1 MFKIATG
8 AALVVAVLAAAPAHA
23 DQNFYGVLD
32 VNLSVSKPSRPD
44 NLVSRLGKAD
54 RQVSVEPGRMTAS
67 YIGFS
72 ASEKINDDLTA
83 SMVIEA
89 RAGLDTGAANTTN
102 FWGRNAK
109 VGVASETYG
118 SLSLGRI
125 QTVFFDSLTAFSPF
139 GEGVVGPSVGLLA
152 GGAATVIPMR
162 DQFSLDGATLDEVN
176 RATDAILAREWSNS
190 VVYQTPDFDGL
201 SAAFQIGL
209 KEGDPNGGNHALA
222 VRLDADELQAGFA
235 YQSVK
240 ADLPAVSATSN
251 NRWVAGISYDF
262 SVLTAYAQ
270 VGQDKFELY
279 NGSIRSN
286 FMQFGAKVP
295 VSAKGVVLAS
305 FGRIKNKPL
314 ASTATALTVVY
325 DHSFSLRTDAYAT
338 VSLEKFEFV
347 GDEGDLGTLFT
358 LGVRHRF

>member
-32 VNLSVSKPSRPD
+32 VNLSVSKRSRPD
-44 NLVSRLGKAD
+44 LLVPFLGEAKRVVKVD
-54 RQVSVEPGRMTAS
+54 SGGMTNS

-89 RAGLDTGAANTTN
+89 QADLDNGAPSADS

-109 VGVASETYG
+109 VGVASSTYG
-118 SLSLGRI
+118 TLSLGRI
-125 QTVFFDSLTAFSPF
+125 QSVFFDALTAFNPY
-139 GEGVVGPSVGLLA
+139 GESTASASVALMSGGLVTLPLMQ
-152 GGAATVIPMR
+152 T
-162 DQFSLDGATLDEVN
+162 QFSLDGATQDELE
-176 RATDAILAREWSNS
+176 RATTAIMDRAWSNS
-190 VVYQTPDFDGL
+190 LVYDTPDFDGL
-201 SAAFQIGL
+201 SASFQVGL
-209 KEGDPNGGNHALA
+209 KEGDSNGGNHALA
-222 VRLDADELQAGFA
+222 VRLNAEELQAAFA

-240 ADLPAVSATSN
+240 VGLPAVSATSN
-251 NRWVAGISYDF
+251 NRWVAGVSYDF
-262 SVLTAYAQ
+262 SILTAYAQ

-286 FMQFGAKVP
+286 FLQFGAKVP
-295 VSAKGVVLAS
+295 VSAKGAVLAS
-305 FGRIKNKPL
+305 WGRSKNKPL
-314 ASTATALTVVY
+314 DSQASLLTFGY
-325 DHSFSLRTDAYAT
+325 DHFFSARTDAYAHLLLDK
-338 VSLEKFEFV
+338 LELA
-347 GDEGDLGTLFT
+347 GDQGDLGTSLT

>member
-44 NLVSRLGKAD
+44 NLVPTFGESKRVFAVD
-54 RQVSVEPGRMTAS
+54 PGGMTTS
-67 YIGFS
+67 YIGFA

-83 SMVIEA
+83 SVVVEA
-89 RAGLDTGAANTTN
+89 QAALDTGTANTSN

-109 VGVASETYG
+109 VGVASATYG
-118 SLSLGRI
+118 AVTLGRA
-125 QTVFFDSLTAFSPF
+125 QTVFFNTLTAFSPY
-139 GEGVVGPSVGLLA
+139 GEASMGASVAFMA
-152 GGAATVIPMR
+152 GGGATLTAMQT
-162 DQFSLDGATLDEVN
+162 QFALDGATADEIN
-176 RATDAILAREWSNS
+176 RATSAIIDRAWSNS
-190 VVYQTPDFDGL
+190 LVYDTPDFDGL
-201 SAAFQIGL
+201 SASFQIGL
-209 KEGDPNGGNHALA
+209 KEGDSNGGNHALA
-222 VRLDADELQAGFA
+222 IRLNAEELQAGFA

-240 ADLPAVSATSN
+240 TGLPAVSAASN

-286 FMQFGAKVP
+286 FLQFGAKVP
-295 VSAKGVVLAS
+295 VSAKGAVLAS
-305 FGRIKNKPL
+305 FGRTKNKPL
-314 ASTATALTVVY
+314 ESQAMLLTFGY
-325 DHSFSLRTDAYAT
+325 DHFFSQRTDAYAHLLLDK
-338 VSLEKFEFV
+338 LELA
-347 GDEGDLGTLFT
+347 GDKGDLGTSLT
-358 LGVRHRF
+358 MGVRHRF